1 MLLSI
6 VVPFYQVEPYFPA
19 CLSALGQLS
28 GEEAEVIF
36 VDDCGSDGCL
46 AMAEAFCQE
55 HPHARILRRS
65 RNGGLSAAR
74 NTGLSQAKGTY
85 VYFLDSDD
93 VPLPGALLAAAREAM
108 ADRLDL
114 IRGTYQEFEDGSL
127 RETNHPVNPCGVGNG
142 REIFLHQHRLGEYE
156 PMVWQGI
163 YRRAFLQECGLQMP
177 EGLLF
182 EDEVFSA
189 SACFLAERAAV
200 VSRTLVR
207 YRQRPGSIM
216 ESFGGSTRWC
226 DCYLSVCRTLGEI
239 ARRESGP
246 AGEALTDRTARIA
259 VSVVKN
265 IPYYA
270 LSPADRR
277 EVLQYVR
284 RNREELSQMVLCSH
298 EPEVRLQG
306 RMLRYAPDVL
316 AGVCAVVY
324 RMRNAFSSK

>member
-6 VVPFYQVEPYFPA
+6 IIPFYQVEPYFPA
-19 CLSALGQLS
+19 CLCALGELS

-46 AMAEAFCQE
+46 AMAEAFCRE

-93 VPLPGALLAAAREAM
+93 VPLPDALLSVAREARD
-108 ADRLDL
+108 ARLDL
-114 IRGTYQEFEDGSL
+114 IRGTYLEFEDGSL
-127 RETNHPVNPCGVGNG
+127 RETDHPVDSCAAGNG
-142 REIFLHQHRLGEYE
+142 REIFLHQHRRGEYE

-163 YRRAFLQECGLQMP
+163 YRRTFLQEHDLRMP

-189 SACFLAERAAV
+189 AACFLAERAAV
-200 VSRTLVR
+200 VSRPLVR

-216 ESFGGSTRWC
+216 KSFGGSTRWC

-239 ARRESGP
+239 ARREGGP
-246 AGEALTDRTARIA
+246 AGDALTDRTARIA

-270 LSPADRR
+270 LSPGDRR
-277 EVLQYVR
+277 EVLQYVH
-284 RNREELSQMVLCSH
+284 RNREELSQMVLRSH
-298 EPEVRLQG
+298 EPAVRLQG

-316 AGVCAVVY
+316 AGACGMIY
-324 RMRNAFSSK
+324 RIRNALSSK